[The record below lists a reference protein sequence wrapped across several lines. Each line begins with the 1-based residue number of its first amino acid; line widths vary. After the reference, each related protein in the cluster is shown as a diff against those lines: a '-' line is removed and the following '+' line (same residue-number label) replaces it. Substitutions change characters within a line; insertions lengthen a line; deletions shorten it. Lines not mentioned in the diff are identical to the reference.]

1 MAVIPLKSL
10 LPDAGKLLHLEVEEL
25 AGVLLEHLKSCEST
39 PGGMVYQNGLFHPG
53 YLLDSMK
60 GAPHLPNRQEPDYGD
75 KQPQVNRA
83 LMEAWAWLEKE
94 GFLIRDIA
102 QPATWFWMSRR
113 GQRITSRADFESYR
127 KASLLPKGQLH
138 PLIAAKVYPA
148 FLRGEY
154 DTAVFQAFREIEVAV
169 RAAGGFPADL
179 VGVNL
184 MREAFKPVKNNNPPG
199 GPLTDALLPV
209 AEQEGMA
216 SLFAGAILLYKNPQS
231 HRNVPTEA
239 ADAAEVIGFA
249 SHLLRTVDR
258 LKPQSPGGAKP

>member
-1 MAVIPLKSL
+1 MQFRPLSL
-10 LPDAGKLLHLEVEEL
+10 LVPTAAELLSLEVEEL
-25 AGVLLEHLKSCEST
+25 AGVLLIHLKSYEAIPSNS
-39 PGGMVYQNGLFHPG
+39 VYQNGLLSPSNFVGTFNPTG
-53 YLLDSMK
+53 YGPTRK
-60 GAPHLPNRQEPDYGD
+60 EPEYGD
-75 KQPQVNRA
+75 KQPEVSRA
-83 LMEAWAWLEKE
+83 LMEAWAWLEKD
-94 GFLIRDIA
+94 GFLIRDVA

-113 GQRITSRADFESYR
+113 ARRITSREDFACYR
-127 KASLLPKGQLH
+127 KASLLAKGQLH
-138 PLIAAKVYPA
+138 PLIASKVYPA

-154 DTAVFQAFREIEVAV
+154 DTAVFQAFREVEVAV
-169 RAAGGFPADL
+169 RAAGGFPDDM

-199 GPLTDALLPV
+199 PLTDTTLPF

-216 SLFAGAILLYKNPQS
+216 SLFAGAVLLYKNPQS

-258 LKPQSPGGAKP
+258 LTPQSSGGAKP